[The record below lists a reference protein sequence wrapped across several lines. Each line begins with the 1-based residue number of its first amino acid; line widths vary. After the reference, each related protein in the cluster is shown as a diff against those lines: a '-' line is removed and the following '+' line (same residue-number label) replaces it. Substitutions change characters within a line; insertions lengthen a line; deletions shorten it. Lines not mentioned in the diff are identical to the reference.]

1 MSEEKKTKAKK
12 RRANS
17 LIVLVET
24 LNGCSLKPTILWIL
38 KPKIVKTTGQRA
50 SRALLFFF

>member
-24 LNGCSLKPTILWIL
+24 LNGCSLKPTI
-38 KPKIVKTTGQRA
+38 G
-50 SRALLFFF
+50 F